1 MTDEKNKHDQENTV
15 GQVGSGLPGGFE
27 DNNDEKTNVTN
38 NDLKGKKV
46 DANPENP
53 AEKPSDQ

>member
-1 MTDEKNKHDQENTV
+1 MSDDKNKDDQKNTV
-15 GQVGSGLPGGFE
+15 GQVGSGLAGGFE
-27 DNNDEKTNVTN
+27 ENKEENTTVTN